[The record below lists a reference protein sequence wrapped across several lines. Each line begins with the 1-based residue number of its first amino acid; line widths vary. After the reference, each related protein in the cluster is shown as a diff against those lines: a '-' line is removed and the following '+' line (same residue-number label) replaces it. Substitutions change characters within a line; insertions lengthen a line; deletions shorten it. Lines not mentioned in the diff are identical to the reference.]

1 MEVHIL
7 QTLVEQ
13 APIGMVMLDRAM
25 RHIQVSGR
33 WLNDVAST
41 REKTIGKSHYECSP
55 RLPAKFHDAHRRG
68 LLGETVLGLDDS
80 FMRPDGAVRKVNWR
94 VVPWGDFGETTGG
107 IIIYAE
113 DVTERREMELLA
125 RQRDLKYRALFE
137 NMNEALI
144 YCEVVSDRNQPFDFV
159 FRP

>member
-1 MEVHIL
+1 MTAKVRADETARKKNGKRAIL

-41 REKTIGKSHYECSP
+41 REKTIGKSHYQDSP
-55 RLPAKFHDAHRRG
+55 ATCLLNFTMRTAEAS
-68 LLGETVLGLDDS
+68 LGETVSGLDDS

-94 VVPWGDFGETTGG
+94 VVPWGDFGEIMLCG
-107 IIIYAE
+107 IIIYVGCKSIAPG
-113 DVTERREMELLA
+113 DGTAGATA
-125 RQRDLKYRALFE
+125 RSGILGL
-137 NMNEALI
+137 
-144 YCEVVSDRNQPFDFV
+144 S
-159 FRP
+159 